1 MYTCYTLIT
10 SLKNMIVDITQLKDR
25 IQISYTYGGK
35 IVLEDLPLPKDG
47 YTNWTLCDESD
58 PEKSESI
65 RNWDGKPVKKIPGSK
80 FQDLNLH
87 EYLQVNAPEDVRERI
102 HQLSIPNLF
111 SVDIE
116 TEITDEA
123 MPDAETAPTRILSIS
138 ITAPNMATVLL
149 SLKEANMDNVM
160 DIVVKEMHQFSN
172 KYEFKAKH
180 IVFETEKQML
190 EFFCQ
195 KCRDIF
201 HVIAGWNYLSYDNVY
216 IKNRCKKLGINYA
229 ICSPT
234 QELDYEGIPLH
245 RIIVDYL
252 DLYKENVSRDLIS
265 FKLDA
270 VAEFEL
276 GVHKLK
282 YDKTLKELYRD
293 DYDRFCAYAI
303 IDTIL
308 VQLIHKKTNK
318 ISLAY
323 NMAYY
328 CQIPIKKA
336 SKQIAQTDALIFKEF
351 WRTGRVWANPIDKKT
366 KTPYPGAFVKQPVQH
381 EADFPACWDAKSL
394 YPSSG
399 LTMKL
404 SPDSYLGK
412 AKDED
417 IPRLRKEGFIV
428 THRKSIYKRD
438 KEYIY
443 PKIWKDLRLERDIY
457 KGAMFG
463 IWQHIEGEIEKE
475 AERRGMKLKEPH

>member
-1 MYTCYTLIT
+1 
-10 SLKNMIVDITQLKDR
+10 MIVDIKQLKDR
-25 IQISYTYGGK
+25 IQLSYTANNG
-35 IVLEDLPLPKDG
+35 IVVEDLPLPKDG
-47 YTNWTLCDESD
+47 FTNWVICDEFD
-58 PEKSESI
+58 PEAHPTIK
-65 RNWDGKPVKKIPGSK
+65 NWDGKPVKKVPGSK
-80 FQDLNLH
+80 FEDLNLH
-87 EYLQVNAPEDVRERI
+87 EYLQVTAPFDIRQKI
-102 HQLSIPNLF
+102 HSLSTPHLF

-149 SLKEANMDNVM
+149 SIKPANDDKVIE
-160 DIVVKEMHQFSN
+160 IVKTEMKQFSK
-172 KYEFKAKH
+172 KYDFKLKH
-180 IVFETEKQML
+180 IVFENETQML

-234 QELDYEGIPLH
+234 QELDYDGLPLH
-245 RIIVDYL
+245 RLVIDYL
-252 DLYKENVSRDLIS
+252 ELYKENVSRDLIS

-276 GVHKLK
+276 GVNKLK

-293 DYDRFCAYAI
+293 DYDRFCAYAV

-336 SKQIAQTDALIFKEF
+336 SKQIAQVDALIFKEF
-351 WRTGRVWANPIDKKT
+351 WRTNRVWATPLEKKT
-366 KTPYPGAFVKQPVQH
+366 KTPYPGAYVKQPVEH
-381 EADFPACWDAKSL
+381 EVDFPAGWDAKSL

-417 IPRLRKEGFIV
+417 IPRLRKEGYIV

-438 KEYIY
+438 TEYIY
-443 PKIWKDLRLERDIY
+443 PKIWGDLRKERDIY

-463 IWQHIEGEIEKE
+463 IWQNIEGLIEQE
-475 AERRGMKLKEPH
+475 AERRGLKLEEPH